1 MTRARARSLTSRSL
15 SASLILSL
23 GALLALDGCA
33 SKTSPVAAVAAAQ
46 DSLNAAGKTILACY
60 SVPRCN
66 AAAQKP
72 AIRLAYDTA
81 YDSVTRA
88 QAIADAGG
96 TPNLVASTAAL
107 SALQALIAE
116 LPAT

>member
-1 MTRARARSLTSRSL
+1 MSCNRVRSRTSRSL
-15 SASLILSL
+15 IAVAGLIFAGYLVS
-23 GALLALDGCA
+23 GCA
-33 SKTSPVAAVAAAQ
+33 TKTSPVAVIAASQ

-66 AAAQKP
+66 AAAPKP

-81 YDSVTRA
+81 YDALTRA

-96 TPNLVASTAAL
+96 TPDLVASTVAL
-107 SALQALIAE
+107 SALQVLVAQ